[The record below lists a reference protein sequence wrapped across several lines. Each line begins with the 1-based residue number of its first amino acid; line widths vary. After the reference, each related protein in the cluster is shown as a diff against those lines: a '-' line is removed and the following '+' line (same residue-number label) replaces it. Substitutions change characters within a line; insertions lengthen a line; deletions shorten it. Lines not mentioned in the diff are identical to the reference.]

1 VKVTK
6 GLQISAVVT
15 VSVLLAAACSSKKT
29 STATTP
35 TSAAPAATTS
45 AAAAAT
51 SAPAAAT
58 SAAAAPTSAA
68 APVSSA
74 AAPAAGGGLI
84 GVDYPRSDSD
94 FWNAYIRY
102 VPQMAT
108 TLGATIKTS
117 ASGNDITKLNANAD
131 SLVAEG
137 AKALVLAPQDTAGI
151 IPELSKLA
159 GENIPVVTIDTEPDS
174 GKVFMIVRADNK
186 AYGTKSCNYIG
197 TALKGVGNV
206 VEFEGDLASVNGRDR
221 STAFGA
227 CMAANF
233 PKIKVF
239 AEPTKWDT
247 PTAIGQLNTVLA
259 GNKIQGLY
267 MQASIYL
274 SATLADLSSKGLL
287 KPAGT
292 AGHIV
297 MVSNDGVKA
306 EFTAIQ
312 AGSLDATIDQPAD
325 LYAKYGLFYA
335 QQALAGKTFS
345 LGPTDHN
352 SNIVTA
358 ADGDLEDQLPAS
370 LVTVDG
376 AYPGSVKSTD
386 PSLWGNQ
393 SG

>member
-15 VSVLLAAACSSKKT
+15 ASVLLAAACSSSKKT
-29 STATTP
+29 ASTTTTP
-35 TSAAPAATTS
+35 TGAAPAATTS

-51 SAPAAAT
+51 SA
-58 SAAAAPTSAA
+58 AAAPTSAA
-68 APVSSA
+68 APATSA
-74 AAPAAGGGLI
+74 AAPAGGGGLI

-108 TLGATIKTS
+108 TLGATIKTT

-151 IPELSKLA
+151 IPELAKLA
-159 GENIPVVTIDTEPDS
+159 GKNIPVVTIDTEPDS

-239 AEPTKWDT
+239 AEPTKRDT

-370 LVTVDG
+370 LVTIDG

>member
-1 VKVTK
+1 MRVTK

-15 VSVLLAAACSSKKT
+15 ASVLLAAACSSSKKT

-45 AAAAAT
+45 APAASAPAATTSAAAPTT
-51 SAPAAAT
+51 SAPAA
-58 SAAAAPTSAA
+58 
-68 APVSSA
+68 
-74 AAPAAGGGLI
+74 PAGGGGLI

-108 TLGATIKTS
+108 TLGATIKTT

-151 IPELSKLA
+151 IPELAKLA
-159 GENIPVVTIDTEPDS
+159 SKNIPVVTIDTEPDS

-197 TALKGVGNV
+197 TELKGVGNV

-292 AGHIV
+292 PGHIV

-325 LYAKYGLFYA
+325 LYAKYGLYYA

-370 LVTVDG
+370 LVTIDG

>member
-1 VKVTK
+1 VTK
-6 GLQISAVVT
+6 GLQISAVVIA
-15 VSVLLAAACSSKKT
+15 SVLLAAACSSKKS
-29 STATTP
+29 STASTASSSAPSTAAAA
-35 TSAAPAATTS
+35 TSAAAATTS
-45 AAAAAT
+45 AAAA
-51 SAPAAAT
+51 PAT

-68 APVSSA
+68 AG
-74 AAPAAGGGLI
+74 GGGLV

-102 VPQMAT
+102 VPQMAS
-108 TLGATIKTS
+108 TLGVTIKTT

-151 IPELSKLA
+151 IPELSKLG

-247 PTAIGQLNTVLA
+247 PTAIGQLNAVLA

-312 AGSLDATIDQPAD
+312 AGQLDATIDQPAD
-325 LYAKYGLFYA
+325 LYAKYGLYYA
-335 QQALAGKTFS
+335 QQALLGKTFAV
-345 LGPTDHN
+345 GPTDHN
-352 SNIVTA
+352 SNIVVA

-393 SG
+393 SS

>member
-1 VKVTK
+1 VKVK
-6 GLQISAVVT
+6 QGLQFTA
-15 VSVLLAAACSSKKT
+15 LGAAAAMLAACGSSSGSGAAAAS
-29 STATTP
+29 STTAAAP
-35 TSAAPAATTS
+35 TSAAVV
-45 AAAAAT
+45 
-51 SAPAAAT
+51 AT
-58 SAAAAPTSAA
+58 SAAAAPTTAAGATSAA
-68 APVSSA
+68 AG
-74 AAPAAGGGLI
+74 GGGLI

-94 FWNAYIRY
+94 FWNAYIKY
-102 VPQMAT
+102 IPEMAK

-117 ASGNDITKLNANAD
+117 SSGNDITKLNANAET
-131 SLVAEG
+131 LVAQG

-151 IPELSKLA
+151 IPELAKLA
-159 GENIPVVTIDTEPDS
+159 AKNIPVVTIDTEPDS

-186 AYGTKSCNYIG
+186 AYGTKSCKYIG
-197 TALKGVGNV
+197 DTLKGVGNV

-221 STAFGA
+221 STAFAA
-227 CMAANF
+227 CMKANY
-233 PKIKVF
+233 PNMKVF

-247 PTAIGQLNTVLA
+247 PTAIGQLNSVLA
-259 GNKIQGLY
+259 GNKIQAIY

-274 SATLADLSSKGLL
+274 SATIADLKSKGLL
-287 KPAGT
+287 KTRGT

-312 AGSLDATIDQPAD
+312 AGQLDATIDQPAD
-325 LYAKYGLFYA
+325 LYAKYGLYYA
-335 QQALAGKTFS
+335 QQALAGKTFTT
-345 LGPTDHN
+345 GPTDHN
-352 SNIVTA
+352 STIVTA

-376 AYPGSVKSTD
+376 AYPGSLKSTD

>member
-1 VKVTK
+1 VRVTK
-6 GLQISAVVT
+6 GLRISAVVT
-15 VSVLLAAACSSKKT
+15 ASVLLAAGCSSKKS

-35 TSAAPAATTS
+35 TSAAPSTAAATSAAPATTS
-45 AAAAAT
+45 AAAPT
-51 SAPAAAT
+51 T

-68 APVSSA
+68 
-74 AAPAAGGGLI
+74 AAGGGLI

-108 TLGATIKTS
+108 TLGVTIKTS

-151 IPELSKLA
+151 IPELSKLG

-274 SATLADLSSKGLL
+274 SATLADLQSKGLL
-287 KPAGT
+287 KPAGS

-312 AGSLDATIDQPAD
+312 AGQLDATIDQPAD

-335 QQALAGKTFS
+335 QQALAGKTYAV
-345 LGPTDHN
+345 GPTDHN

>member
-1 VKVTK
+1 MRVKQGK
-6 GLQISAVVT
+6 HGLQISALGAAAC
-15 VSVLLAAACSSKKT
+15 LLAAGCGSSSK
-29 STATTP
+29 
-35 TSAAPAATTS
+35 SAGTGGG
-45 AAAAAT
+45 
-51 SAPAAAT
+51 AT
-58 SAAAAPTSAA
+58 SAATTATTAATATTGAPTATTGATTTAA
-68 APVSSA
+68 STP
-74 AAPAAGGGLI
+74 PAAGGGGLI

-94 FWNAYIRY
+94 FWNAYIKY
-102 VPQMAT
+102 VPEMAS
-108 TLGATIKTS
+108 TLKATIKTTS
-117 ASGNDITKLNANAD
+117 SGNDITKLNANAD
-131 SLVAEG
+131 TLVAQG

-151 IPELSKLA
+151 IPELAKLA
-159 GENIPVVTIDTEPDS
+159 AKKIPVVTIDTEPDS

-186 AYGTKSCNYIG
+186 AYGTKSCKFIG
-197 TALKGVGNV
+197 DTLKGVGNV

-227 CMAANF
+227 CMKANY
-233 PKIKVF
+233 PNMKVF

-247 PTAIGQLNTVLA
+247 PTAIGQLNSVLA
-259 GNKIQGLY
+259 GNKIQAIY

-274 SATLADLSSKGLL
+274 SATIADLKSKGLL

-297 MVSNDGVKA
+297 MVSNDGVNA
-306 EFTAIQ
+306 EFKAIQ
-312 AGSLDATIDQPAD
+312 AGQLDATIDQPAD

-345 LGPTDHN
+345 TGPTDHK

-358 ADGDLEDQLPAS
+358 ADGNLEDQLPAA

-376 AYPGSVKSTD
+376 AYPGSLKSTD
-386 PSLWGNQ
+386 SSLWGNQ

>member
-1 VKVTK
+1 R
-6 GLQISAVVT
+6 ISAVVIA
-15 VSVLLAAACSSKKT
+15 SVLLAAGCSSKKS

-35 TSAAPAATTS
+35 TSAAPSTAAATSAAPATTS
-45 AAAAAT
+45 AAT
-51 SAPAAAT
+51 PAT
-58 SAAAAPTSAA
+58 SAAAAPTSA
-68 APVSSA
+68 
-74 AAPAAGGGLI
+74 AAGGGLI

-274 SATLADLSSKGLL
+274 SATLADLQSKGLL
-287 KPAGT
+287 KPAGS

-312 AGSLDATIDQPAD
+312 AGQLDATIDQPAD
-325 LYAKYGLFYA
+325 LYAKYGLYYA
-335 QQALAGKTFS
+335 QQALAGKTFA

-393 SG
+393 SS

>member
-1 VKVTK
+1 VRVTK
-6 GLQISAVVT
+6 GLRISAVVT
-15 VSVLLAAACSSKKT
+15 ASVLLAAGCSSKKS

-35 TSAAPAATTS
+35 TSAAPSTAAATSAAPATTS
-45 AAAAAT
+45 AAA
-51 SAPAAAT
+51 PAT

-68 APVSSA
+68 
-74 AAPAAGGGLI
+74 AAGGGLI

-151 IPELSKLA
+151 IPELSKLG

-274 SATLADLSSKGLL
+274 SATLADLQSKGLL
-287 KPAGT
+287 KPAGS

-312 AGSLDATIDQPAD
+312 AGQLDATIDQPAD

-335 QQALAGKTFS
+335 QQALAGKTYAV
-345 LGPTDHN
+345 GPTDHN

>member
-1 VKVTK
+1 VRVTK
-6 GLQISAVVT
+6 GLRISAVVT
-15 VSVLLAAACSSKKT
+15 ASVLLAAGCSSKKASTT
-29 STATTP
+29 STP
-35 TSAAPAATTS
+35 TSAAPSTAAATSAAPATTS
-45 AAAAAT
+45 AAA
-51 SAPAAAT
+51 PAT

-68 APVSSA
+68 
-74 AAPAAGGGLI
+74 AAGGGLI

-197 TALKGVGNV
+197 TQLKGVGNV

-287 KPAGT
+287 KPAGS

-312 AGSLDATIDQPAD
+312 AGQLDATIDQPAD

-335 QQALAGKTFS
+335 QQALAGKTYAV
-345 LGPTDHN
+345 GPTDHN

-393 SG
+393 SS